1 MAAICG
7 TLPVMQAVMQID
19 DLSRARVLLHPKRVE
34 ILDLLRERGT
44 CTELARQLGTSA
56 QNANNHVKA
65 LLRAGFVRVVEKR
78 KKRNMTESVYQACS
92 KAYWLSP
99 KLTRRMGDDGSEL
112 EDRMS
117 LHNLIAMSERLQ
129 EDAAALLSSVDEHEV
144 PSLGVTADIT
154 LTTPEEREAFSRDF
168 LRAMHGLLEKYQG
181 TGPNEHSYTTMLVC
195 YPAVCKESE
204 GE

>member
-1 MAAICG
+1 
-7 TLPVMQAVMQID
+7 MQAVMQID
-19 DLSRARVLLHPKRVE
+19 ELSRARVLLHPKRVE

-78 KKRNMTESVYQACS
+78 QKRNMTESVYQACS

-112 EDRMS
+112 SDRMS

-129 EDAAALLSSVDEHEV
+129 EDAAALLSRVDEHEV

-154 LTTPEEREAFSRDF
+154 LKTPEEREAFSRDF
-168 LRAMHGLLEKYQG
+168 LRAMHRLLEKYQG
-181 TGPNEHSYTTMLVC
+181 AGPNEHSYTAMLVC
-195 YPAVCKESE
+195 YPAVEKESE
-204 GE
+204 AE